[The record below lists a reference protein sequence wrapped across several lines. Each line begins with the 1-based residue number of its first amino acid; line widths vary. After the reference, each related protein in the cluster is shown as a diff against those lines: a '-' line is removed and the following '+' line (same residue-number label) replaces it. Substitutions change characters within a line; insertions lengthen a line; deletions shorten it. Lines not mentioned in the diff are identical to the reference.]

1 LYIIERIPLLKKTW
15 NNGEAWTKEAAPPI
29 WKRRPI
35 SLVCSYRYPLF
46 SEELKE
52 KSEATGWVANP
63 GAIATR
69 CENSYRLGWRSAL
82 SRQTNERLTDGL
94 KVGAEAN
101 NQGHVDKESTSL
113 AKHEPYGMLQSLNQS
128 IISD

>member
-1 LYIIERIPLLKKTW
+1 M
-15 NNGEAWTKEAAPPI
+15 
-29 WKRRPI
+29 
-35 SLVCSYRYPLF
+35 
-46 SEELKE
+46 
-52 KSEATGWVANP
+52 SEATGLVANP

-69 CENSYRLGWRSAL
+69 CDSSFPTGAPQRCGGKSTGLTL
-82 SRQTNERLTDGL
+82 SVVAPDGRLTDGL